1 MIASL
6 PPALVD
12 ETLRPAFAS
21 TRGALGYCAL
31 VGVALLSPVLLSH
44 APGASDP
51 RLAYE
56 EMPIQGGAFP
66 FIERQTFDE
75 TSDIDLLFL
84 GSSSLLTAID
94 TPYVRD
100 EASRRLGRPAT
111 VLTFGVNFRG
121 EEIYYTLLRN
131 VLAHRRVGTVVL
143 QLPSATQTS
152 DVPWMLA
159 HHLMPAVGA
168 PALWDGLPL
177 RYRVPMYAESV
188 LGAPR
193 RALSLLRPEAP
204 QPLAQGIG
212 VDLGGVWFPSEPR
225 HAELGN
231 LFASAGFEGAPFVAR
246 EGAVPDVPAERL
258 IYGPA
263 TRDRFRLGDVA
274 LTPLQAHFVD
284 RLFALVRDHGVRAV
298 ALHVPPLE
306 EHDDDRVEER
316 LDWSAHYGASIVGI
330 PARELFGA
338 DHADVRAY
346 YYNTGHLNANGAAL
360 FTRAIAP
367 AILQLAFPAHVD
379 APR

>member
-6 PPALVD
+6 PPTLVD

-21 TRGALGYCAL
+21 ARGALGYCAL

-44 APGASDP
+44 APGASNP

-75 TSDIDLLFL
+75 TSDIDVLFL
-84 GSSSLLTAID
+84 GPSSLWAAID
-94 TPYVRD
+94 TPYVQA

-143 QLPSATQTS
+143 QLPAATQTS
-152 DVPWMLA
+152 DVPWILA
-159 HHLMPAVGA
+159 HHLMPAVGE

-177 RYRVPMYAESV
+177 RYRVPMYADSV
-188 LGAPR
+188 LGAPG
-193 RALSLLRPEAP
+193 RALSLLRPNAP
-204 QPLAQGIG
+204 QPLTQGMG
-212 VDLGGVWFPSEPR
+212 VDLGGVWFAGEPR
-225 HAELGN
+225 HGELGS
-231 LFASAGFEGAPFVAR
+231 LFVPVGFEGAPFVAR
-246 EGAVPDVPAERL
+246 HDAAPDVPAERL
-258 IYGPA
+258 VYGPA
-263 TRDRFRLGDVA
+263 TRDRFRLGDQA
-274 LTPLQAHFVD
+274 LTPLQAHYVD
-284 RLFALVRDHGVRAV
+284 RLFALARDHGVRAV

-306 EHDDDRVEER
+306 ERDDDRVEER
-316 LDWSAHYGASIVGI
+316 LDWAALYGADVVGI
-330 PARELFGA
+330 PARELFGGG
-338 DHADVRAY
+338 ADVHAY
-346 YYNTGHLNANGAAL
+346 YYNTSHLNANGAEL